1 MTETLRR
8 TPLYQKHIELGGKM
22 VPFAGW
28 EMAVQYSGIIEEH
41 KTVREKAGLFD
52 VCHMGEII
60 VRGRQAEAALQHM
73 TCNNLASIE
82 KGHAQYNAIINPSG
96 GVVDDIIVYKRGDE
110 DFFVCVNASNTEKDF
125 NWFNNHNTFDAEII
139 NESSKYGQVAIQGP
153 RGKDIMDSVLGRP
166 ISESLAYFTFE
177 ETLLKGIP
185 VMIARTGYTGEDGF
199 EIFIPVEKTEEVWDM
214 LLEAGRPFGL
224 IPCGLGARDTLRLEA
239 CYPLH
244 GHELGDEISAI
255 ESGLGWIVKPEK
267 GEFTGR
273 DILARQKAEGS
284 PRVLVAFVAD
294 GAGIVREHTP
304 IVGEDGAEKGFAT
317 SGTKTPTLNKAIGMA
332 LVSRELGSNGAKF
345 FADVRGRKIECHVVP
360 KPLYKTNAPAPSLP
374 HPAAK

>member
-8 TPLYQKHIELGGKM
+8 TPLYQKHIDLGGRM

-41 KTVREKAGLFD
+41 KAVREKAGLFD

-60 VRGRQAEAALQHM
+60 VRGRGAEAALQRM
-73 TCNNLASIE
+73 TCNNLALVQ

-125 NWFNNHNTFDAEII
+125 NWFREHNTFDAEII
-139 NESSKYGQVAIQGP
+139 NESGLYGQVAVQGP
-153 RGKDIMDSVLGRP
+153 RAGDIMDLALGGA
-166 ISESLAYFTFE
+166 ISKSLAYFTFE
-177 ETLLKGIP
+177 ETSLKGIP

-199 EIFIPVEKTEEVWDM
+199 EMFIPAEKTGEVWDM
-214 LLEAGRPFGL
+214 LLDAGKPFGL

-244 GHELGDEISAI
+244 GHELGDDISAI

-273 DILARQKAEGS
+273 DILAKQKAEGS
-284 PRVLVAFVAD
+284 PRVLVAFEAV

-304 IVGEDGAEKGFAT
+304 IIGEDGMEKGFAT
-317 SGTKTPTLNKAIGMA
+317 SGTRTPTLNKAVGMA
-332 LVSRELGSNGAKF
+332 LVSRELGGKGSRF
-345 FADVRGRKIECHVVP
+345 FADVRGRKIECRVAP
-360 KPLYKTNAPAPSLP
+360 KPLYKTSAPAPSG
-374 HPAAK
+374 K